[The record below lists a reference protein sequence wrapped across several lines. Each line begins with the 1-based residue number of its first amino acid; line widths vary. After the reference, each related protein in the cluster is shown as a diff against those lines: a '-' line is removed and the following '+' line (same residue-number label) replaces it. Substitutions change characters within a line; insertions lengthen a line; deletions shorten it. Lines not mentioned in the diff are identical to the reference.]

1 MVITY
6 AGIKNITAI
15 GIDKEA
21 IINQTAKYMTT
32 PKIASIGIHINKMT
46 WRVRITGLFR

>member
-1 MVITY
+1 MFITY

-21 IINQTAKYMTT
+21 TISHTVKYMTT
-32 PKIASIGIHINKMT
+32 PKIASIGIHINKIT